1 MHIHYQG
8 EKNLILYH
16 CHIYMCNLAFNFSG
30 LRVGVAFFSPK
41 TLTPTALLPF
51 PHLCFLENVFC
62 VTSFLSF
69 TFGFDLMC
77 ISRVAYELYTTKQ
90 LRVFILT
97 EGCCSWGE
105 RTEGNIWFE
114 RKPNCT
120 ATQNGIVGISLK
132 SLYTLSSALTRIKD
146 LNHSWKT
153 QVIRHVVVIIFSKDS
168 QVSFNRFLSN

>member
-41 TLTPTALLPF
+41 TLNQLLLSF

-77 ISRVAYELYTTKQ
+77 ISRVAYEFYTTKQ

-105 RTEGNIWFE
+105 RAEGNIWFE